1 MAPKIFRNIY
11 KIVKNKKIILIKIVN
26 TDNTESIR
34 YLVNN
39 IKQNLHKAFFL
50 KILIVSLKIFIVLVK
65 ETHQNFL
72 M

>member
-50 KILIVSLKIFIVLVK
+50 KILIVSHKIFIDLVK
-65 ETHQNFL
+65 ETHQNSL